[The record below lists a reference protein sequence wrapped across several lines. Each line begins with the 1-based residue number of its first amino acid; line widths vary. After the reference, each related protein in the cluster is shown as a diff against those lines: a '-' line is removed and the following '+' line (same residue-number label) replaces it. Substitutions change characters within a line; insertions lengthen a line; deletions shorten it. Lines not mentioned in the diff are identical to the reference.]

1 MANEE
6 IKRIVMGL
14 RPIDD
19 DFMNIIFSENTPL
32 VEYVLQIILDK
43 SDLVIEESKT
53 QVKTN
58 HFGSRNVTFDV
69 LAKDNTGK
77 RYNIEVQRSSAGA
90 DTRRARYHSASIDVD
105 SLSSGQ
111 TFKELLDSYVIFIT
125 EKDVLKGQEPIYHIN
140 RSIAETTEIFDDGAH
155 IIYVNASYQNVQTSL
170 GKLIHDFMCSQS
182 SDMLCEP
189 IAKVTY
195 KYKNTPE
202 GVDYM
207 CKAVEEYGLKREKE
221 GIQKGRQEGRRE
233 GRQEGRREGRQEG
246 IIESVIKFIKKGK
259 LSYEEI
265 ADNFDMPVDEV
276 RKLAAQT
283 L

>member
-1 MANEE
+1 MIEDSPTKRKSAGKTLVHIYSSVE
-6 IKRIVMGL
+6 IKIRL
-14 RPIDD
+14 FRKL
-19 DFMNIIFSENTPL
+19 FSGREDVFARRWYSNT
-32 VEYVLQIILDK
+32 
-43 SDLVIEESKT
+43 
-53 QVKTN
+53 
-58 HFGSRNVTFDV
+58 
-69 LAKDNTGK
+69 TGK
-77 RYNIEVQRSSAGA
+77 SGYQPVCENEWADRICDKKAFKCSVCPNRKLLPLSNKAVYNHLAGKDKYVRDVIGICPMLPDDTCRFLCA
-90 DTRRARYHSASIDVD
+90 DFDEAE
-105 SLSSGQ
+105 
-111 TFKELLDSYVIFIT
+111 F
-125 EKDVLKGQEPIYHIN
+125 EKDVLNGQEPIYHIN

-155 IIYVNASYQNVQTSL
+155 IIYVNASYQNVETTL
-170 GKLIHDFMCSQS
+170 GRLIHDFMCSQS

-221 GIQKGRQEGRRE
+221 GILKGRQEGH
-233 GRQEGRREGRQEG
+233 QEG
-246 IIESVIKFIKKGK
+246 IIDSVIKFIKKGK

>member
-1 MANEE
+1 MIEDSPTKRKSADKTLVNKYSSVE
-6 IKRIVMGL
+6 IKIRL
-14 RPIDD
+14 FRKL
-19 DFMNIIFSENTPL
+19 FSGREDVFARRWYSNT
-32 VEYVLQIILDK
+32 
-43 SDLVIEESKT
+43 
-53 QVKTN
+53 
-58 HFGSRNVTFDV
+58 
-69 LAKDNTGK
+69 TGK
-77 RYNIEVQRSSAGA
+77 SGYQPVCENEWADGICDKKAFKCSVCPNRKLLPLSNKAVYNHLAGKDKYVRDIIGIYPMLPDDTCRFLCA
-90 DTRRARYHSASIDVD
+90 DFDEAE
-105 SLSSGQ
+105 
-111 TFKELLDSYVIFIT
+111 F
-125 EKDVLKGQEPIYHIN
+125 EKDVLKGQEPIYYIN

-155 IIYVNASYQNVQTSL
+155 IIYVNASYQNVETTL
-170 GKLIHDFMCSQS
+170 GRLIHDFMCSQS

-221 GIQKGRQEGRRE
+221 GIQKGR
-233 GRQEGRREGRQEG
+233 REGRQEG

-265 ADNFDMPVDEV
+265 ADNFDIPVDEV

>member
-1 MANEE
+1 M
-6 IKRIVMGL
+6 
-14 RPIDD
+14 
-19 DFMNIIFSENTPL
+19 
-32 VEYVLQIILDK
+32 
-43 SDLVIEESKT
+43 
-53 QVKTN
+53 
-58 HFGSRNVTFDV
+58 
-69 LAKDNTGK
+69 
-77 RYNIEVQRSSAGA
+77 
-90 DTRRARYHSASIDVD
+90 
-105 SLSSGQ
+105 
-111 TFKELLDSYVIFIT
+111 
-125 EKDVLKGQEPIYHIN
+125 
-140 RSIAETTEIFDDGAH
+140 
-155 IIYVNASYQNVQTSL
+155 NASYQNVQTSL

-246 IIESVIKFIKKGK
+246 RREGRQEGIIESVIKFIKKGK

>member
-32 VEYVLQIILDK
+32 VEYVLQVILDK

-77 RYNIEVQRSSAGA
+77 KYNIEVQRSSAGA

-125 EKDVLKGQEPIYHIN
+125 EKDVLNGQEPIYHIN
-140 RSIAETTEIFDDGAH
+140 RSVAETTEIFDDGAH
-155 IIYVNASYQNVQTSL
+155 IIYVNASYQNVETTL
-170 GKLIHDFMCSQS
+170 GRLIHDFMCSQS

-221 GIQKGRQEGRRE
+221 GIQKGR
-233 GRQEGRREGRQEG
+233 REGRQEG

-265 ADNFDMPVDEV
+265 ADNFDIPVDEV

>member
-1 MANEE
+1 MIEDSPTKRKSADKTLVHIYSSVE
-6 IKRIVMGL
+6 IKIRL
-14 RPIDD
+14 FRKL
-19 DFMNIIFSENTPL
+19 FSGREDVFARRWYSNT
-32 VEYVLQIILDK
+32 
-43 SDLVIEESKT
+43 
-53 QVKTN
+53 
-58 HFGSRNVTFDV
+58 
-69 LAKDNTGK
+69 TGK
-77 RYNIEVQRSSAGA
+77 SGYQPVCENEWADGICDKKAFKCSVCPNRKLLPLSNKAVYNHLAGKDKYVRDIIGIYPMLPDDTCRFLCA
-90 DTRRARYHSASIDVD
+90 DFDEAE
-105 SLSSGQ
+105 
-111 TFKELLDSYVIFIT
+111 F
-125 EKDVLKGQEPIYHIN
+125 EKDVLKGQEPIYYIN

-155 IIYVNASYQNVQTSL
+155 IIYVNASYQNVETTL
-170 GKLIHDFMCSQS
+170 GRLIHDFMCSQS

-207 CKAVEEYGLKREKE
+207 CKAVEEYGLKREIE
-221 GIQKGRQEGRRE
+221 GILK
-233 GRQEGRREGRQEG
+233 GRQEG
-246 IIESVIKFIKKGK
+246 IIDSVIKFIKKGK

>member
-1 MANEE
+1 M
-6 IKRIVMGL
+6 
-14 RPIDD
+14 
-19 DFMNIIFSENTPL
+19 
-32 VEYVLQIILDK
+32 
-43 SDLVIEESKT
+43 VIEESKI

-111 TFKELLDSYVIFIT
+111 TFKELLDSYVIFMT

-170 GKLIHDFMCSQS
+170 GKLIHD
-182 SDMLCEP
+182 
-189 IAKVTY
+189 
-195 KYKNTPE
+195 
-202 GVDYM
+202 G
-207 CKAVEEYGLKREKE
+207 
-221 GIQKGRQEGRRE
+221 
-233 GRQEGRREGRQEG
+233 
-246 IIESVIKFIKKGK
+246 
-259 LSYEEI
+259 
-265 ADNFDMPVDEV
+265 
-276 RKLAAQT
+276 
-283 L
+283 

>member
-1 MANEE
+1 MIENEWA
-6 IKRIVMGL
+6 K
-14 RPIDD
+14 
-19 DFMNIIFSENTPL
+19 
-32 VEYVLQIILDK
+32 
-43 SDLVIEESKT
+43 

-58 HFGSRNVTFDV
+58 HFGSRNVTLDV
-69 LAKDNTGK
+69 LAKDNPGK
-77 RYNIEVQRSSAGA
+77 NAVLRSSVPGRGRHKTSR
-90 DTRRARYHSASIDVD
+90 DHSARLTLIRYPKRPNIQGASA
-105 SLSSGQ
+105 
-111 TFKELLDSYVIFIT
+111 SYVILINV
-125 EKDVLKGQEPIYHIN
+125 EKDVLNGQEPIYHIN

-155 IIYVNASYQNVQTSL
+155 IIYVNASYQNVETTL
-170 GKLIHDFMCSQS
+170 GRLIHDFMCSQS

-207 CKAVEEYGLKREKE
+207 CKAVEEYGLKREIE
-221 GIQKGRQEGRRE
+221 GILK
-233 GRQEGRREGRQEG
+233 GRQEG
-246 IIESVIKFIKKGK
+246 IIDSVIKFIKKGK

>member
-1 MANEE
+1 MVLVAMKNH
-6 IKRIVMGL
+6 KNYLALFCCRCYTN
-14 RPIDD
+14 D

-32 VEYVLQIILDK
+32 VEYVLQVILDK

-77 RYNIEVQRSSAGA
+77 KYNIEVQRSSAGA

-221 GIQKGRQEGRRE
+221 GIQKGR
-233 GRQEGRREGRQEG
+233 REGRQEG

-265 ADNFDMPVDEV
+265 ADNFDIPVDEV

>member
-1 MANEE
+1 MVLVAMKNH
-6 IKRIVMGL
+6 KNYLALFCCRCYTN
-14 RPIDD
+14 D

-32 VEYVLQIILDK
+32 VEYVLQVILDK

-125 EKDVLKGQEPIYHIN
+125 EKDVLNGQEPIYHIN

-155 IIYVNASYQNVQTSL
+155 IIYVNASYQNVETTL
-170 GKLIHDFMCSQS
+170 GRLIHDFMCSQS

-221 GIQKGRQEGRRE
+221 GILKGRQEGH
-233 GRQEGRREGRQEG
+233 QEG
-246 IIESVIKFIKKGK
+246 IIDSVIKFIKKGK

>member
-1 MANEE
+1 MVLVAMKNH
-6 IKRIVMGL
+6 KNYLALFCCRCYTN
-14 RPIDD
+14 D

-32 VEYVLQIILDK
+32 VEYVLQVILDK

-77 RYNIEVQRSSAGA
+77 KYNIEVQRSSAGA

-125 EKDVLKGQEPIYHIN
+125 EKDVLNGQEPIYHIN

-170 GKLIHDFMCSQS
+170 GRLIHDFMCSQS

-221 GIQKGRQEGRRE
+221 GILK
-233 GRQEGRREGRQEG
+233 GRQEG
-246 IIESVIKFIKKGK
+246 IIDSVIKFIKKGK

>member
-1 MANEE
+1 MADEE
-6 IKRIVMGL
+6 IKQIVMGL

-19 DFMNIIFSENTPL
+19 DFMNIIFNENTPL
-32 VEYVLQIILDK
+32 VEYVLQVILDK
-43 SDLVIEESKT
+43 SDLIIEESKT

-90 DTRRARYHSASIDVD
+90 DTRRARYHSAS
-105 SLSSGQ
+105 
-111 TFKELLDSYVIFIT
+111 SYVIFIT
-125 EKDVLKGQEPIYHIN
+125 EKDVLNGQEPIYHIN
-140 RSIAETTEIFDDGAH
+140 RSVAETTEIFDDGAH

-221 GIQKGRQEGRRE
+221 GIQKGRQEGR
-233 GRQEGRREGRQEG
+233 QEGRREGRREG

>member
-6 IKRIVMGL
+6 IKRIVMGF

-32 VEYVLQIILDK
+32 VEYVLQVILDK

-77 RYNIEVQRSSAGA
+77 KYNIEVQRSSAGA

-125 EKDVLKGQEPIYHIN
+125 EKDVLNGQEPIYHIN

-155 IIYVNASYQNVQTSL
+155 IIYVNASYQNVETTL
-170 GKLIHDFMCSQS
+170 DQS
-182 SDMLCEP
+182 
-189 IAKVTY
+189 
-195 KYKNTPE
+195 
-202 GVDYM
+202 
-207 CKAVEEYGLKREKE
+207 
-221 GIQKGRQEGRRE
+221 
-233 GRQEGRREGRQEG
+233 
-246 IIESVIKFIKKGK
+246 
-259 LSYEEI
+259 
-265 ADNFDMPVDEV
+265 
-276 RKLAAQT
+276 RKLLTSTKTHPKELIICVKQ
-283 L
+283 LKNMD